1 MSSLSYANRTKK
13 GPRRS
18 EMRLGKSYE
27 HTVARERL
35 PVRSVARRRSPV
47 GMGPRVVSL
56 FLALALLAGLAYVF
70 LSDDYY
76 VFEVEVWG
84 NSLVTTEQVFEQS
97 NIEGY
102 SIFFIDPT
110 AIEER
115 IRALPDVR
123 EATVYVS
130 LPNQMIIEVQERQ
143 ARAIWQTGEDRYGVD
158 EEGTAVSLRG
168 GSGPS
173 LVIRDLDSSPVELGE
188 QLNLDVVEAAETYH
202 TLLPAVTEFDYSHEH
217 GISYLEQHGWRVYL
231 GSGEDAALKMTV
243 VDALV
248 RELESRAAAV
258 DLVDVRFPESP
269 LYRLAEVS
277 APEPE

>member
-27 HTVARERL
+27 QTVAHERL
-35 PVRSVARRRSPV
+35 PVRPMARTRSSV
-47 GMGPRVVSL
+47 GIGPRVVSL
-56 FLALALLAGLAYVF
+56 LLALTLLAGLAYLF
-70 LSDDYY
+70 LSDEYY
-76 VFEVEVWG
+76 VFEVAVQG
-84 NSLVTTEQVFEQS
+84 NSLVTLEQVFQQS

-110 AIEER
+110 AVEER
-115 IRALPDVR
+115 IRDLPDVR

-130 LPNQMIIEVQERQ
+130 LPNQMVIEVQERQ
-143 ARAIWQTGEDRYGVD
+143 ARAIWQSGEFRYGVD
-158 EEGTAVSLRG
+158 DEGTAVSLRG
-168 GSGPS
+168 ETGPS

-188 QLNLDVVEAAETYH
+188 QLNLEVVAAAETYH
-202 TLLPAVTEFDYSHEH
+202 TLLPAVTEFDCSHEH

-231 GSGEDAALKMTV
+231 GTGEDAELKVTV

-248 RELESRAAAV
+248 GELESRAAAV
-258 DLVDVRFPESP
+258 DLIDVRFPESP

-277 APEPE
+277 APEPQ

>member
-1 MSSLSYANRTKK
+1 MSSLPYANRTKK
-13 GPRRS
+13 RPRRS

-27 HTVARERL
+27 QTVARERL
-35 PVRSVARRRSPV
+35 PVRSMARTRSPV
-47 GMGPRVVSL
+47 GIGPRVVSL

-70 LSDDYY
+70 FSDDYY

-84 NSLVTTEQVFEQS
+84 NSLVTAEQIFQQS

-102 SIFFIDPT
+102 SIFFVDPT

-130 LPNQMIIEVQERQ
+130 LPNQMIIEIQERQ
-143 ARAIWQTGEDRYGVD
+143 ARAIWQTGESRYGVD
-158 EEGTAVSLRG
+158 DEGTAVSLRG
-168 GSGPS
+168 ETGPS
-173 LVIRDLDSSPVELGE
+173 LVIKDLDSSPVELGE
-188 QLNLDVVEAAETYH
+188 QLNLEVVAAAETYH
-202 TLLPAVTEFDYSHEH
+202 ALLPAVTEFDYSHEH
-217 GISYLEQHGWRVYL
+217 GLSYLEQHGWRVYL
-231 GSGEDAALKMTV
+231 GSSQDAELKVTV

-258 DLVDVRFPESP
+258 DLIDVRFPESP
-269 LYRLAEVS
+269 LYRLAE
-277 APEPE
+277 ATATEPE

>member
-1 MSSLSYANRTKK
+1 MSSLSRVNRTKK

-18 EMRLGKSYE
+18 EMRLGKCYE
-27 HTVARERL
+27 QTVARERL
-35 PVRSVARRRSPV
+35 PVRPMARTRSRV
-47 GMGPRVVSL
+47 GLGPRVVSL
-56 FLALALLAGLAYVF
+56 FLALALLAGLAYLF

-84 NSLVTTEQVFEQS
+84 NNLVTTEQVFQQS

-102 SIFFIDPT
+102 SIFFVDPT

-115 IRALPDVR
+115 VRALPDVR

-130 LPNQMIIEVQERQ
+130 LPNQMIIEVEERQ
-143 ARAIWQTGEDRYGVD
+143 ARAIWQTGESRYGVD

-168 GSGPS
+168 ETGPS

-188 QLNLDVVEAAETYH
+188 QLNLEAVAAAETYH

-231 GSGEDAALKMTV
+231 GSGEDAELKMSV

-248 RELESRAAAV
+248 RELESRAATV
-258 DLVDVRFPESP
+258 DLIDVRFPESP
-269 LYRLAEVS
+269 LYRLAEAT
-277 APEPE
+277 APEQE